1 MALTLIEQ
9 RKLVRAIPAKY
20 KTGLKKHCR
29 SCEQGGAGFFD
40 VLKSAGNWL
49 GKTLGPIARQI
60 GPVVLKELVVPMI
73 SKKLGMGK
81 PKKAGS
87 GLRPMGAGLRTMGGP
102 RGRR

>member
-1 MALTLIEQ
+1 
-9 RKLVRAIPAKY
+9 
-20 KTGLKKHCR
+20 
-29 SCEQGGAGFFD
+29 
-40 VLKSAGNWL
+40 
-49 GKTLGPIARQI
+49 
-60 GPVVLKELVVPMI
+60 VVPMI